1 MAMVAGLLEG
11 NVSFL
16 KKEREKNFFFFKS
29 NHYAEQITLSKA
41 A

>member
-16 KKEREKNFFFFKS
+16 EKEREKNFFFRVT
-29 NHYAEQITLSKA
+29 ITLNKLPYPRLPD
-41 A
+41 